1 MSSDTTR
8 HVQSTVEGRVN
19 TLLTGHA
26 QYSLSEAAERA
37 GMDVGLARLF
47 WLAMGFPD
55 IGDEVNDII
64 FTPYDVAVMR
74 RHVDKLSAGQVDA
87 GTMNSLVRA
96 QSHMADRLVL
106 WQLEALV
113 EFAQQTFELD
123 DVSARFWM
131 LDHIDEYLPFLE
143 EQLKYAWRRHTASY
157 LRRAEIELDRRVLDP
172 DNEAMPLQRAIGF
185 VDLESFTPRSSELG
199 SKQLVSFMRNF
210 EFACR
215 DVISSNGARLVKTV
229 GDAVLWVADDL
240 KTGARVS
247 TELVRTLGSIEGMLP
262 VHSSL
267 VWGGVVSAF
276 GDVFGPIVNLAS
288 RLVDAA
294 PGGSILMDR
303 QTASALH
310 GLGENRYAISPFGQ
324 QNFDGVGSIETFELR
339 LLR

>member
-1 MSSDTTR
+1 
-8 HVQSTVEGRVN
+8 
-19 TLLTGHA
+19 
-26 QYSLSEAAERA
+26 
-37 GMDVGLARLF
+37 MDVGLARLF

-74 RHVDKLSAGQVDA
+74 RHVEKLSTGQLDA
-87 GTMNSLVRA
+87 GTMNSLLRA

-106 WQLEALV
+106 WQLEALG

-123 DVSARFWM
+123 DVSSRFWM
-131 LDHIDEYLPFLE
+131 LDHVDEYLPFLE

-157 LRRAEIELDRRVLDP
+157 LRRTEIELDRRVLDR
-172 DNEAMPLQRAIGF
+172 DQEAMPLQRALGF

-215 DVISSNGARLVKTV
+215 DVISANGARLVKTV

-240 KTGARVS
+240 STGARVA
-247 TELVRTLGSIEGMLP
+247 TELVRTLNAVDGMLP

-276 GDVFGPIVNLAS
+276 GDIFGPIVNLAS

-294 PGGSILMDR
+294 PGNSILMDR
-303 QTASALH
+303 ATASALH
-310 GLGENRYAISPFGQ
+310 NLGESRYLINPFGQ
-324 QNFDGVGSIETFELR
+324 QNFDGVGAVETFELR
-339 LLR
+339 LLRK